1 MHGDWVMVVQPSSNI
16 MPAND
21 NTMRP
26 TATAMLCCSQNGH
39 IQGAFYSHPASSIK
53 GKAIAQKQS
62 SHRRRAL
69 ALL

>member
-16 MPAND
+16 CQLMTPQCGQQ
-21 NTMRP
+21 RQP
-26 TATAMLCCSQNGH
+26 CCAARQNGH

-62 SHRRRAL
+62 SHRRRAP